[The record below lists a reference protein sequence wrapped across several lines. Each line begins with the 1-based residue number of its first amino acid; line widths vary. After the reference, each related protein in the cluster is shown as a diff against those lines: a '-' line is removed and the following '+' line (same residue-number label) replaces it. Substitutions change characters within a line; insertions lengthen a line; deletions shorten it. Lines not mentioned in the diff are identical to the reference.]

1 MHLSVPDTP
10 ECQPGNLPDVAVHL
24 FAAVNEGGGDEASCA
39 CHPGAMTGTNLPHQI
54 RSVENGCDY
63 RFYMQNDPIPGEA
76 FCISGGTTR
85 NDIGV
90 QYSTPPTV
98 KIGNSEQPC

>member
-1 MHLSVPDTP
+1 
-10 ECQPGNLPDVAVHL
+10 
-24 FAAVNEGGGDEASCA
+24 
-39 CHPGAMTGTNLPHQI
+39 MTGTNLPHQI

-76 FCISGGTTR
+76 FCISGGTIR